1 MLAELAFLRENDGD
15 KVRKE
20 LNDKFEAERQRFN
33 DTKKDL
39 NATILDLNNQLNQ
52 AKMVFF
58 SLMNTI
64 SQDVNGLKMRLQSA
78 QAQIDDP
85 ERLNLK
91 DVVDDLKTSL
101 AAKEQELALAKRNI
115 DKYKKKLAVCHS
127 LLNMKSLG
135 CQ

>member
-20 LNDKFEAERQRFN
+20 LNDKFETERQRFN

-64 SQDVNGLKMRLQSA
+64 S
-78 QAQIDDP
+78 
-85 ERLNLK
+85 
-91 DVVDDLKTSL
+91 
-101 AAKEQELALAKRNI
+101 
-115 DKYKKKLAVCHS
+115 
-127 LLNMKSLG
+127 
-135 CQ
+135 

>member
-1 MLAELAFLRENDGD
+1 
-15 KVRKE
+15 
-20 LNDKFEAERQRFN
+20 
-33 DTKKDL
+33 
-39 NATILDLNNQLNQ
+39 
-52 AKMVFF
+52 
-58 SLMNTI
+58 
-64 SQDVNGLKMRLQSA
+64 MRLQSA
-78 QAQIDDP
+78 QAQIDDQ

-135 CQ
+135 CK

>member
-1 MLAELAFLRENDGD
+1 MLAELVFLRENDGD

-78 QAQIDDP
+78 QAQIDDQ

>member
-20 LNDKFEAERQRFN
+20 LNDKFETERQRFN

-78 QAQIDDP
+78 QAQIDDQ

>member
-39 NATILDLNNQLNQ
+39 NATILDLNNHLNQ
-52 AKMVFF
+52 AKMEFF

-78 QAQIDDP
+78 QAQIDDQ

>member
-58 SLMNTI
+58 SHLNAI

-78 QAQIDDP
+78 QAQIDDQ

>member
-78 QAQIDDP
+78 QAQIDDQ

>member
-78 QAQIDDP
+78 QAQIDDQ

-127 LLNMKSLG
+127 LLTMKSLG

>member
-39 NATILDLNNQLNQ
+39 NVTILDLNNQLNQ

-58 SLMNTI
+58 SHLNAI
-64 SQDVNGLKMRLQSA
+64 S
-78 QAQIDDP
+78 
-85 ERLNLK
+85 
-91 DVVDDLKTSL
+91 
-101 AAKEQELALAKRNI
+101 
-115 DKYKKKLAVCHS
+115 
-127 LLNMKSLG
+127 
-135 CQ
+135 

>member
-58 SLMNTI
+58 SLMNAI

-78 QAQIDDP
+78 QAQIDDQ

>member
-58 SLMNTI
+58 SHMNAI

-78 QAQIDDP
+78 QAQIDDQ

>member
-78 QAQIDDP
+78 QAQIDDQ

-135 CQ
+135 C